1 MVSSKGVFSYVG
13 VVVVVS
19 MVVVSSVLPVVQGK
33 ASKAGKAGKAPAGVD
48 FSSFAAPPPPSEDCQ
63 GVAVAPGGGAAQV
76 PDPNDC
82 TKYSVCTDT
91 FSTKITCPPG
101 QHFSV
106 ADNRCTSPE
115 QAKCDPAFATVD
127 AADVAANVDPK
138 LAAVN
143 VADAADVNV
152 NAADAL
158 ADV

>member
-19 MVVVSSVLPVVQGK
+19 MVVVSSVLPAVQGK
-33 ASKAGKAGKAPAGVD
+33 GSKAGKAGKAPAD
-48 FSSFAAPPPPSEDCQ
+48 FSSFAAPPAPSEDCQ

-82 TKYSVCTDT
+82 TKYSVCTDK

-115 QAKCDPAFATVD
+115 QAGCDPAFATVD
-127 AADVAANVDPK
+127 AAVAAADVDPK

-143 VADAADVNV
+143 VADVADVNV
-152 NAADAL
+152 DAADVA